1 MRTESAVLT
10 REKEGC
16 FMKNRLLKTLLA
28 IALVIIIGL
37 VVPVA
42 CAKSSGVAPIV
53 PAPARPPSEGQ
64 ASGGS
69 EGVAGVTDG
78 NLPAVSADRMVVR
91 NGNMSLTVKDVAKSR
106 DDIAQLAVGLG
117 GYVVSTSFSG
127 KDKEFRGSIVIRVP
141 DDKFEQ
147 ALTQLRKLAVKVQS
161 ESTSS
166 QDVTEEYT
174 DLTSRLKNAQATES
188 QYLALLAK
196 ATTVEDILKIQDK
209 LSQTRNTIEQIKGR
223 MQYLE
228 KQTSMSL
235 ITIYLEPDG
244 SESPIVNLDWNIL
257 DELKSAL
264 SGFVSFLLLLTTV
277 LIWLLIFSPLWGGII
292 AIVYFIRRW
301 RRRRQKA
308 S

>member
-1 MRTESAVLT
+1 
-10 REKEGC
+10 
-16 FMKNRLLKTLLA
+16 
-28 IALVIIIGL
+28 
-37 VVPVA
+37 
-42 CAKSSGVAPIV
+42 
-53 PAPARPPSEGQ
+53 
-64 ASGGS
+64 
-69 EGVAGVTDG
+69 
-78 NLPAVSADRMVVR
+78 MVVR
-91 NGNMSLTVKDVAKSR
+91 NGNMRLTVKDVAASR

-127 KDKEFRGSIVIRVP
+127 KDKEFRGNIIIRVP

-161 ESTSS
+161 ESTGS

-292 AIVYFIRRW
+292 AIVYFIRRL
-301 RRRRQKA
+301 RRRRQKV

>member
-1 MRTESAVLT
+1 
-10 REKEGC
+10 
-16 FMKNRLLKTLLA
+16 MKNRLLKTLLA

-42 CAKSSGVAPIV
+42 CGGFSSSKSSGVAPVV

-69 EGVAGVTDG
+69 EGVAGVTDR

-127 KDKEFRGSIVIRVP
+127 KDKEFRGSITIRVP

-235 ITIYLEPDG
+235 ITIYLELDR

-257 DELKSAL
+257 NELKSAL
-264 SGFVSFLLLLTTV
+264 SGFVSFLLLLATV

-292 AIVYFIRRW
+292 AIVYFIRRL

>member
-1 MRTESAVLT
+1 
-10 REKEGC
+10 
-16 FMKNRLLKTLLA
+16 MKNRLLKTLLA

-42 CAKSSGVAPIV
+42 CSKSSGVAPVVV

-64 ASGGS
+64 ASDGS

-78 NLPAVSADRMVVR
+78 DLPVFSADRMVVR
-91 NGNMSLTVKDVAKSR
+91 NGNMRLTVKDVAASR

-127 KDKEFRGSIVIRVP
+127 KDREFRGNIIIRVP

-161 ESTSS
+161 ESTGS

-292 AIVYFIRRW
+292 AIVYFIRRL

>member
-1 MRTESAVLT
+1 
-10 REKEGC
+10 
-16 FMKNRLLKTLLA
+16 MKNRLPKTLLA

-42 CAKSSGVAPIV
+42 CGSRTSPSSGTAQGGGQAVAP
-53 PAPARPPSEGQ
+53 APVRPPSEDK
-64 ASGGS
+64 ASSGS
-69 EGVAGVTDG
+69 VGVAGESSGG
-78 NLPAVSADRMVVR
+78 NLPSVSSDRMIVR
-91 NGNMSLTVKDVAKSR
+91 NGYMSLTVKDVAASR

-127 KDKEFRGSIVIRVP
+127 RDKEFRGSITIRVP
-141 DDKFEQ
+141 DEKFEP
-147 ALTQLRKLAVKVQS
+147 ALAQLRKLAVKVQS

-228 KQTSMSL
+228 KQASMSL
-235 ITIYLEPDG
+235 ITVYLEPDG
-244 SESPIVNLDWNIL
+244 SESPIVNLDWNIV

-292 AIVYFIRRW
+292 AIVYFIRRL
-301 RRRRQKA
+301 RRRKQKV